1 MGIREAVYAVYE
13 RRLRRRI
20 DGLPV
25 PRHVAIMVDGN
36 RRWAR
41 AAGFDD
47 VSHGHVA
54 GARHITNLLQW
65 CGEVGVAHVTIW
77 LLSTDNLRR
86 PESELAPLL
95 NIIGG
100 VAEELA
106 AEGNPWRVN
115 AVGALDLL
123 PAETAAQLKRAE
135 EATAERDGLTVNV
148 AVGYGGRREIADA
161 VRSLLLEHA
170 ARGTALEDLAETL
183 DVDHIA
189 EHLYTKGQPD
199 PDLVIRTSGEQRLG
213 GFLLW
218 QSVHSEF
225 YFCDALWPDF
235 RRIDFYRALRA
246 FGTRQRRFGA

>member
-1 MGIREAVYAVYE
+1 MSVRDAVYSVYE
-13 RRLRRRI
+13 RRLRAHL
-20 DGLPV
+20 DGLPI
-25 PRHVAIMVDGN
+25 PRHVAIMIDGN

-47 VSHGHVA
+47 LSQGHVI
-54 GARHITNLLQW
+54 GARHIANLLDW
-65 CGEVGVAHVTIW
+65 CTEAGVAHVTIW
-77 LLSTDNLRR
+77 LLSTDNLQR
-86 PESELAPLL
+86 PAGELEPLL
-95 NIIGG
+95 RIIAG
-100 VAEELA
+100 VAEELSA
-106 AEGNPWRVN
+106 DGKPWRVQ

-123 PAETAAQLKRAE
+123 PSATVEALKSAE
-135 EATAERDGLTVNV
+135 ERTAERDGLTVNV

-161 VRSLLLEHA
+161 VRSLLQEHA
-170 ARGTALEDLAETL
+170 AAGTSIEELVDVI

-199 PDLVIRTSGEQRLG
+199 PDLVIRTSGEQRLS

-235 RRIDFYRALRA
+235 RKIDFLRALRDY
-246 FGTRQRRFGA
+246 GTRQRRYGG

>member
-1 MGIREAVYAVYE
+1 MTLRDAVYRVYE
-13 RRLRRRI
+13 RRLRRQLQGAPI
-20 DGLPV
+20 
-25 PRHVAIMVDGN
+25 PRHVAIMIDGN

-47 VSHGHVA
+47 VSQGHVV
-54 GARHITNLLQW
+54 GAQHIGNLLEW
-65 CGEVGVAHVTIW
+65 CSEVGVEHVTIW

-86 PESELAPLL
+86 P
-95 NIIGG
+95 
-100 VAEELA
+100 AEELEPLLRIIA
-106 AEGNPWRVN
+106 GVADELSGPGLPWRVR

-123 PAETAAQLKRAE
+123 PA
-135 EATAERDGLTVNV
+135 ATAEALKAAEERTRNRTGLEVNV

-170 ARGTALEDLAETL
+170 AAGTSLTELADQIEP
-183 DVDHIA
+183 DAIA
-189 EHLYTKGQPD
+189 EHLYTRGQPD
-199 PDLVIRTSGEQRLG
+199 PDLVIRTSGEQRLS

-235 RRIDFYRALRA
+235 RKIDFLRALRDY
-246 FGTRQRRFGA
+246 GLRQRRFGG